1 MLCVPQLTAMA
12 QEPGPVGAPAPL
24 GLRPPQ
30 DLSEGPTTMAG
41 AEGLRLSPRD
51 AGLIVAQAG
60 VVVDGTTDAPVR
72 AAPAILFAQ
81 NASGARTAG
90 GEEPEAKQAPA
101 PPDGGIMGW
110 TLAPVRWGGNLT
122 TELRMFSQEQS
133 RTLEM
138 LESSQFR
145 AATYFWQPWFAQAT
159 GSLGLVTSRT
169 RDDGPASLAGA
180 GNNSTAVTGGGTLN
194 LFPVSRFPLTASF
207 DVSDS
212 RTSDA
217 ITNTAYTTTRMGLR
231 QSYTPLLAGPQY
243 TASYD
248 RSMLSSSARRQ
259 RDTLDVLQGTMAQN
273 LGVQRYGV
281 SGNHIRNRGD
291 HGRSSQI
298 SNLTGS
304 HDYRPDPTLSVTS
317 LASVSTSDFRLPVGD
332 AFVETGTR
340 FLQLNTFA
348 TWRPDEDSPLHVTGG
363 GRIFQSVTEAAGS
376 GQFESLSLN
385 GHLAARYRISRN
397 TDLFGGAS
405 VTHITGDALSDLFTS
420 QTAGANY
427 TADPRQLGQF
437 VYNWN
442 AGGNAGNQT
451 GGEQGEQNVLGTL
464 SHNLTRLIP
473 LQAQSVL
480 SLHATQGLSTRFS
493 TRDGQS
499 QTLSHSAGVSWSH
512 TPSER
517 TRTLLSVT
525 GADARTFGR
534 DESEF
539 QLINFQASGQIQFNR
554 YSFGS
559 ANFTLQ
565 GTRQR
570 IALAPDIAS
579 TTGGGFASSSSGS
592 ISYQHVRAFG
602 VPRLRY
608 SARYEAQ
615 QAQFQSRLLGDLDAP
630 REQVTQFVEQRLD
643 YGIGR
648 INLRLSMHV
657 ADIDGRRSALIFLR
671 LSRQIGNF

>member
-1 MLCVPQLTAMA
+1 MLCVPQLTTMA
-12 QEPGPVGAPAPL
+12 QEPAPL
-24 GLRPPQ
+24 GLRPTQ
-30 DLSEGPTTMAG
+30 GLSEGHTAMAG
-41 AEGLRLSPRD
+41 AAGLHLSPKD
-51 AGLIVAQAG
+51 AGLKVAQAG
-60 VVVDGTTDAPVR
+60 VVGDGTADVPVR

-110 TLAPVRWGGNLT
+110 TFAPVRWGGNLT

-169 RDDGPASLAGA
+169 RDDGPTSLAGG
-180 GNNSTAVTGGGTLN
+180 GNNSTAITGGAALN
-194 LFPVSRFPLTASF
+194 LFPVSRFPFTASF

-212 RTSDA
+212 RTGDA

-231 QSYTPLLAGPQY
+231 QSYSPLLAGPQFM
-243 TASYD
+243 ASFD
-248 RSMLSSSARRQ
+248 RSMLSSARFQ
-259 RDTLDVLQGTMAQN
+259 RDTLDVLQGTMSQN
-273 LGVQRYGV
+273 LGAQRYGV
-281 SGNHIRNRGD
+281 SGNHVRNRGD

-304 HDYRPDPTLSVTS
+304 HDYRPDPTLSVTT
-317 LASVSTSDFRLPVGD
+317 LASVSASDFRLPADNAIV
-332 AFVETGTR
+332 ATATR

-363 GRIFQSVTEAAGS
+363 GRIFQSVTDASGS
-376 GQFESLSLN
+376 GEFESLSLN
-385 GHLAARYRISRN
+385 GHVAARYRVSRN
-397 TDLFGGAS
+397 ADLFGGAS
-405 VTHITGDALSDLFTS
+405 VTHISGDAVNDLFTS

-427 TADPRQLGQF
+427 TGDSRQFGKF

-442 AGGNAGNQT
+442 AGGSVSNQT
-451 GGEQGEQNVLGTL
+451 GGEQGEQNVSGTL
-464 SHNLTRLIP
+464 SHNLTRMIP
-473 LQAQSVL
+473 LQAQSIL
-480 SLHATQGLSTRFS
+480 SLHATQALNTRFS
-493 TRDGQS
+493 TRNGQS
-499 QTLSHSAGVSWSH
+499 QTLSHSASASWSH
-512 TPSER
+512 APSEQ
-517 TRTLLSVT
+517 TRTLLSLT

-539 QLINFQASGQIQFNR
+539 QLVNLQATGQIQFNR

-565 GTRQR
+565 GTRQS
-570 IALAPDIAS
+570 IASAPGIAS
-579 TTGGGFASSSSGS
+579 TPGGGFASSSSGS
-592 ISYQHVRAFG
+592 INYQHVRAFG

-615 QAQFQSRLLGDLDAP
+615 QAQFQSRLLGDLEAS
-630 REQVTQFVEQRLD
+630 REQVTQSFEQRLD
-643 YGIGR
+643 YAIGR
-648 INLRLSMHV
+648 INMRLSMRV
-657 ADIDGRRSALIFLR
+657 ADIDGKRSSLIFLR
-671 LSRQIGNF
+671 FSRQIGNF